1 MGGRTPARAIGGDI
15 IRRGDPGYESA
26 WQGILWNGIKP
37 PRFPDVIVRV
47 ASERDVPEAVAL
59 ARSEGLRIAVRSG
72 GHSWCGSPLRDG
84 GMLIDLSAL
93 GRTHIDPDSA
103 TATVQ
108 PAATGGTLAAE
119 LSRYGLAF
127 PTGHCGSVA
136 VGGYLL
142 SGGLGWN
149 SGALGPACASVRQ
162 IDAVT
167 AAGEVVTCDANEN
180 SDLFWAARGAGPGL
194 FAIVTGFRL
203 ALYPRPA
210 AIVTTTYAFPL
221 ADVVPVTRWAA
232 AAATE
237 LPPTVELSFV
247 LGTADP
253 AMSAATPR
261 PKVII
266 VAATSFADSQDEA
279 TRSLGPLR
287 VCPLADRAIFSQ
299 ADEPTTF
306 EALYDTSGSLW
317 PTGHRCSADTLWS
330 GADYE
335 ILLSRLAPVV
345 ATAPSEKSLVL
356 APVSPVSQEK
366 TLQQE
371 MAFSVL
377 GDSYV
382 VPYAIWDSPV
392 HDEANIE
399 WLRHA
404 MRTVEPLGTGH
415 YIAEADLTAD
425 PSRARR
431 SFSPSDWDRLG
442 RLKARYDPEDL
453 FFSYLGRSITWA
465 A

>member
-1 MGGRTPARAIGGDI
+1 MGGQARARRIEGDI
-15 IRRGDPGYESA
+15 VRRGDPGYEHA
-26 WQGILWNGIKP
+26 WQGILWNGVKP

-72 GHSWCGSPLRDG
+72 GHSWCGSPLREG

-93 GRTHIDPDSA
+93 NRIHIDPDSA

-108 PAATGGTLAAE
+108 PAATGRALASE
-119 LSRYGLAF
+119 LSRHGLAF

-136 VGGYLL
+136 LGGYLL

-162 IDAVT
+162 IEAVT
-167 AAGEVVTCDANEN
+167 AAGEVVSCDTDEN
-180 SDLFWAARGAGPGL
+180 SDLFWAARGAGPGF

-221 ADVVPVTRWAA
+221 ADVVPVTRWVTE
-232 AAATE
+232 AATE

-261 PKVII
+261 PKVVI
-266 VAATSFADSQDEA
+266 VAATAFADSQEEA
-279 TRSLGPLR
+279 IRSLGPLR
-287 VCPLADRAIFSQ
+287 VCPLADHAIFQQ
-299 ADEPTTF
+299 ADEPTTL
-306 EALYDTSGSLW
+306 EVLYETSGTVW
-317 PTGHRCSADTLWS
+317 PASHRCGADTLWS

-335 ILLSRLAPVV
+335 TLLSRLAPVV
-345 ATAPSEKSLVL
+345 AVAPSEKSLVL

-366 TLQQE
+366 ALQHD

-382 VPYAIWDSPV
+382 VPFAIWDSAAQ
-392 HDEANIE
+392 DDANIS
-399 WLRHA
+399 WLRDA
-404 MRTVEPLGTGH
+404 MRIVEPLGTGH

-442 RLKARYDPEDL
+442 RLKARYDPEDV
-453 FFSYLGRSITWA
+453 FFSYLGRSTTWA

>member
-1 MGGRTPARAIGGDI
+1 MGGQTQARGIEGDI
-15 IRRGDPGYESA
+15 VRRGDPGYESA
-26 WQGILWNGIKP
+26 WRGILWNGLKP
-37 PRFPDVIVRV
+37 PRFPEAIVRV
-47 ASERDVPEAVAL
+47 ASEHDVPKAVAL

-93 GRTHIDPDSA
+93 NRIHIDPPA

-108 PAATGGTLAAE
+108 PAATGSALASE

-142 SGGLGWN
+142 GGGLGWN

-162 IDAVT
+162 IEAVT
-167 AAGEVVTCDANEN
+167 AAGEVVSCDEDEN
-180 SDLFWAARGAGPGL
+180 SDLFWAARGAGPGF

-210 AIVTTTYAFPL
+210 AIVATTYAFPL
-221 ADVVPVTRWAA
+221 ADVVPVTRWVTE
-232 AAATE
+232 AATE

-266 VAATSFADSQDEA
+266 VAATAFADSQDEA
-279 TRSLGPLR
+279 IRSLGPLR
-287 VCPLADRAIFSQ
+287 VCPLADHAIFSQ
-299 ADEPTTF
+299 VDEPTSS
-306 EALYDTSGSLW
+306 EALYETSDSLW
-317 PTGHRCSADTLWS
+317 PASHRCSADTLWS

-335 ILLSRLAPVV
+335 TLLSRLAPVV

-356 APVSPVSQEK
+356 APVSPVSRGK
-366 TLQQE
+366 TLQHE

-382 VPYAIWDSPV
+382 VPYALWDSPAQ
-392 HDEANIE
+392 DDANIG
-399 WLRHA
+399 WLHHA
-404 MRTVEPLGTGH
+404 MRTVKPLGTGH
-415 YIAEADLTAD
+415 YIAEADLTAA
-425 PSRARR
+425 PSRAHR

-442 RLKARYDPEDL
+442 RLKARYDPEDV
-453 FFSYLGRSITWA
+453 FFSYLGRSTTWA
-465 A
+465 P